1 MAYSDS
7 ASFALF
13 TRKTGAVF
21 GLLSF
26 RPDSCL
32 PLLELLKM
40 SGNPLSLR
48 GKEMVM
54 SCVQFFKKEKVYQKK
69 INANNLYRRTPE
81 ALGVSEHTVY
91 RVKKSSR
98 SMQWTKWRASKA
110 FTFSIFQLVTVSS
123 IRLSTSGNK

>member
-1 MAYSDS
+1 M
-7 ASFALF
+7 F

-40 SGNPLSLR
+40 SGTLLSLR
-48 GKEMVM
+48 EKEMVM

-69 INANNLYRRTPE
+69 ILVDDLYRRTAE
-81 ALGVSEHTVY
+81 ALGVSERTVY

-123 IRLSTSGNK
+123 IQLSASGRK

>member
-1 MAYSDS
+1 M
-7 ASFALF
+7 
-13 TRKTGAVF
+13 RKTGAVF

-26 RPDSCL
+26 RLDWCL
-32 PLLELLKM
+32 PLPFQELSRIFQELLKM

-48 GKEMVM
+48 EKEMVM

-69 INANNLYRRTPE
+69 IHGNDLYCRTAE
-81 ALGVSEHTVY
+81 ALGVSERTVY

-123 IRLSTSGNK
+123 IRLSVSGRK